1 MTKTAIS
8 IRLDTDV
15 LDWFRRQTPRG
26 YQSKINELL
35 RSYRDVQQAHVQTIV
50 GRAQQIFLQYRAR
63 CFWHMREDLKI
74 TPELI
79 PVIQQGLR
87 KHGGRDGFRLASE
100 LELTKK

>member
-1 MTKTAIS
+1 MPKKAIS

-35 RSYRDVQQAHVQTIV
+35 RRYVDERQAYTHTIV
-50 GRAQQIFLQYRAR
+50 GRAQQIYSQYRAR

-74 TPELI
+74 TPELLPI
-79 PVIQQGLR
+79 IQLGLR

-100 LELTKK
+100 LDLPNP